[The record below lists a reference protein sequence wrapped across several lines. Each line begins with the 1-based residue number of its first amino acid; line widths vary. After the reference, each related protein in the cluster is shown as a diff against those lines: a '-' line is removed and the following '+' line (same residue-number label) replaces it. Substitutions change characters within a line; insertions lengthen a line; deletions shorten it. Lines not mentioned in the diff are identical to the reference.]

1 MTDRILSRDPAPIKR
16 PSQER
21 SRLRYEAI
29 LDCAE
34 RMLMEVDA
42 PEISIHMIAAE
53 ASIPPASI
61 YHFFPDAHLIF
72 VGLAERYLAGMAQEP
87 QTPVPD
93 GIDSWQAFQD
103 WKFSQSRAWFNA
115 NKPGCKILLSGPMPS
130 REIQALDLAYAYI
143 FAEKAIETLKHLFV
157 VPDVPNLLERS
168 VEVIAINKSIWALS
182 VHRHG
187 SITDEM
193 EEQARRAR
201 IAYSRTYLPEYL
213 ELRPT
218 TDASE

>member
-1 MTDRILSRDPAPIKR
+1 MTDRILSHDPTLIRR

-21 SRLRYEAI
+21 GRIRYEAI

-34 RMLMEVDA
+34 RMLMELD
-42 PEISIHMIAAE
+42 PSEISIHMIATE

-72 VGLAERYLAGMAQEP
+72 VGLAERYLSGMALAPLLPKSVES
-87 QTPVPD
+87 
-93 GIDSWQAFQD
+93 IDSWQAFQD
-103 WKFSQSRAWFNA
+103 WKFQQFRKWFNA
-115 NKPGCKILLSGPMPS
+115 NKPGCKLLLSGPMLS
-130 REIQALDLAYAYI
+130 REIQALDLAYSYF
-143 FAEKAIETLKHLFV
+143 FAERAIETLRKLFI
-157 VPDVPNLLERS
+157 VPDIPHLVDRS
-168 VEVIAINKSIWALS
+168 VEVLEINKSIWALS
-182 VHRHG
+182 IHRYG

-193 EEQARRAR
+193 DEQARRAR

-218 TDASE
+218 G